1 VELVSFL
8 QWDQKNVPNVQ
19 EVNLKVVRV
28 TIPVVVDTAIN
39 SFFLIKNITNKEKKN
54 YGKNITRNEKIN

>member
-39 SFFLIKNITNKEKKN
+39 SFFLIKNITNKKKKN

>member
-8 QWDQKNVPNVQ
+8 QWDQKNVLNVQ
-19 EVNLKVVRV
+19 EVNLKVARV
-28 TIPVVVDTAIN
+28 MIPVVVDTAIN

-54 YGKNITRNEKIN
+54 YDKNITRNEKIN

>member
-19 EVNLKVVRV
+19 EVNLKVVKV